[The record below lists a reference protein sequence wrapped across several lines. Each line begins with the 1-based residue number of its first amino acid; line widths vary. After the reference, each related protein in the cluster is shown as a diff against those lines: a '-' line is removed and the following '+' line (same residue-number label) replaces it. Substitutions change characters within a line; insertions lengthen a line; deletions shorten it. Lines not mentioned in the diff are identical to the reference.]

1 MEYIKNF
8 IIYNSI
14 GLFISGSFFTGLEY
28 MSDRI
33 NFKKNMKSYI
43 ENMKFWAF
51 DKVVS
56 GYSLYKDVFER
67 KGIIVKKDD
76 INSLVYNYIGDI
88 NSSDTEDYLYIFEK
102 RNINDSEY
110 YVRTDITDIKPNNIF
125 MSCELNNNGNIIDIT
140 QYISKFCISGMEIE
154 KVFLKAFIKRFF
166 NI

>member
-1 MEYIKNF
+1 
-8 IIYNSI
+8 
-14 GLFISGSFFTGLEY
+14 
-28 MSDRI
+28 
-33 NFKKNMKSYI
+33 MKSYI

-51 DKVVS
+51 DKVAWH
-56 GYSLYKDVFER
+56 SLYKDIWTY
-67 KGIIVKKDD
+67 GIIVKKDD

-166 NI
+166 NIELDEDFTMNFITKDCKVILRFDCAIPR